1 MKKKFYSLYS
11 EGKEAEL
18 YIFGDITSWPWDEK
32 DRDAYGIVKELQE
45 LDVDSIN
52 VHINS
57 YGGDVSEGLAIYN
70 TLKNSKSKVTTI
82 CDGFACSAAS
92 VIFMAGDE
100 RVVNEASLLMIH
112 NPWTYACGNAEEFR
126 KQAEDLDKIAQASI
140 NAYMS
145 KVSITESEVKQ
156 LLNNETWLTAQEC
169 LEMGFATAINESDD
183 GNGVNQS
190 AFRVIRNKLMATPQ
204 IMEQK
209 AEAIDIEQLAVL
221 IAEKIKVMEP
231 QKQEK
236 TTEESAWGSYFNG
249 GK

>member
-70 TLKNSKSKVTTI
+70 TLKNSKAKITTI

-190 AFRVIRNKLMATPQ
+190 AFKAIRNKLMATPQ
-204 IMEQK
+204 IVEQK

-231 QKQEK
+231 QKQKK

>member
-70 TLKNSKSKVTTI
+70 TLKNSKAKITTI

-100 RVVNEASLLMIH
+100 RIVNEASLLMIH

-140 NAYMS
+140 NAYVS
-145 KVSITESEVKQ
+145 KVNITESEVKQ
-156 LLNNETWLTAQEC
+156 LLSNETWLTAQEC
-169 LEMGFATAINESDD
+169 LDMGFATAINESDD

-190 AFRVIRNKLMATPQ
+190 AFRVIRNKLMATPR
-204 IMEQK
+204 IAEQK
-209 AEAIDIEQLAVL
+209 AEAIDIEQLATL
-221 IAEKIKVMEP
+221 IAEKIKVMEL

-236 TTEESAWGSYFNG
+236 VTKESAWGSYFNG

>member
-70 TLKNSKSKVTTI
+70 TLKNSKAKITTI

-100 RVVNEASLLMIH
+100 RIVNDASLLMIH
-112 NPWTYACGNAEEFR
+112 NPWTCACGNAEEFR

-190 AFRVIRNKLMATPQ
+190 AFKAIRNKLMATPQ
-204 IMEQK
+204 IVEQK

-231 QKQEK
+231 QKQKK

>member
-18 YIFGDITSWPWDEK
+18 YIFGDITSWPWGEK

-70 TLKNSKSKVTTI
+70 TLKNSKAKITTI

-100 RVVNEASLLMIH
+100 RIVNDASLLMIH

-140 NAYMS
+140 NAYVS
-145 KVSITESEVKQ
+145 KVNIAESEVKQ
-156 LLNNETWLTAQEC
+156 LLSNETWLTAQEC
-169 LEMGFATAINESDD
+169 LDMGFATAINESDD

-204 IMEQK
+204 IVEQK
-209 AEAIDIEQLAVL
+209 AEAIDIEQLAAL
-221 IAEKIKVMEP
+221 IVEKIKVTEP

-236 TTEESAWGSYFNG
+236 ATKESTWGSYFNG